1 MIARYFL
8 TILIIFTVF
17 SGAFSCARADE
28 VTLERVAADS
38 INAEGLHIALEP
50 EINVFEQRRRYSYIT
65 DYLSE
70 KLGITVHVDIM
81 SNYGQI
87 NDAFLK
93 GSADIG
99 FFGSFSYVLAHAQAE
114 IEPIARPVYSA
125 DNSSMHRS
133 YIFVRKDS
141 GIRTTEDM
149 KGKTLALVD
158 RVTTAGY
165 IFPLFYFKNL
175 GINDI
180 RDHFAHV
187 YFAGSH
193 DVAAWAVYM
202 GEADVGGC
210 KSTIFNAL
218 AEEYPDFKEQMV
230 TLIESVE
237 VPSDCLAVRK
247 DLQPALKLRLKELLL
262 NLDKSEKGKSILKHF
277 GATKFILTT
286 DEDYQVLYKM
296 LERLEIDLTKYPYN
310 E

>member
-8 TILIIFTVF
+8 TIFILIAVF
-17 SGAFSCARADE
+17 SGDISSARAGE
-28 VTLERVAADS
+28 VELARASADR
-38 INAEGLHIALEP
+38 IDTEGLHIALEP
-50 EINVFEQRRRYSYIT
+50 EINVFEQRRRYRYIT

-70 KLGITVHVDIM
+70 NLGITVHVDIM
-81 SNYGQI
+81 PSFGQI

-93 GSADIG
+93 GTADIG
-99 FFGSFSYVLAHAQAE
+99 FFGSFSYVLTHSQAE
-114 IEPIARPVYSA
+114 IEPIARPLWT
-125 DNSSMHRS
+125 DGSSTYRS

-141 GIRTTEDM
+141 GIRTTADM

-158 RVTTAGY
+158 RATTAGY

-175 GINDI
+175 GIKNI
-180 RDHFAHV
+180 SDHFAHV

-193 DVAAWAVYM
+193 DVAAWAVFM

-218 AEEYPDFKEQMV
+218 AEEYPAFKDQMA

-237 VPSDCLAVRK
+237 VPSNCLAVRK
-247 DLQPALKLRLKELLL
+247 DLRPALKLRLKGLLL
-262 NLDKSEKGKSILKHF
+262 NLDKSERGKSILAQF
-277 GATKFILTT
+277 GATKFIVTT
-286 DEDYQVLYKM
+286 DEDYQVLYTM
-296 LERLEIDLTKYPYN
+296 INRLKIDLTKYSYK

>member
-1 MIARYFL
+1 MIPKCCL
-8 TILIIFTVF
+8 SLIILFVVFPAGIPSSRASEATV
-17 SGAFSCARADE
+17 ARAASDT
-28 VTLERVAADS
+28 VDS
-38 INAEGLHIALEP
+38 EGLHIALVP
-50 EINVFEQRRRYSYIT
+50 EKNVFEQRRRYRYIT

-81 SNYGQI
+81 HSYGQI
-87 NDAFLK
+87 SEAFLN

-99 FFGSFSYVLAHAQAE
+99 FFGSFSYVLTHSQAD
-114 IEPIARPVYSA
+114 IEPLVRPVWP
-125 DNSSMHRS
+125 DGSSTYRS
-133 YIFVRKDS
+133 YIFVRRDS

-158 RVTTAGY
+158 KATTAGY

-175 GINDI
+175 GVKNIS
-180 RDHFAHV
+180 DHFAHI

-193 DVAAWAVYM
+193 DVAAWAVYT
-202 GEADVGGC
+202 GEADVGAC

-218 AEEYPDFKEQMV
+218 AEEYPDFKDQMV

-237 VPSDCLAVRK
+237 VPSNCLAVRK
-247 DLQPALKLRLKELLL
+247 DLRPVLKLRLKGLLL
-262 NLDKSEKGKSILKHF
+262 NLDETEEGKSILAQF
-277 GATKFILTT
+277 GATKFIVTT

-296 LERLEIDLTKYPYN
+296 IDALKIDLTKYPYN